1 MEFNELNYKQVKRD
15 SNSCPNWVFIDLV
28 HECSGEWGIN
38 WCESLLQFA
47 KDLDN
52 YIYGEINH
60 GEEFYVSIKGSKYLI
75 GDEVIEDASL
85 VIVVHGYNE
94 EDDLNPFYD
103 SWIKYE
109 LMDEKQKIANDNH

>member
-1 MEFNELNYKQVKRD
+1 MN
-15 SNSCPNWVFIDLV
+15 
-28 HECSGEWGIN
+28 
-38 WCESLLQFA
+38 
-47 KDLDN
+47 
-52 YIYGEINH
+52 
-60 GEEFYVSIKGSKYLI
+60 LI

-85 VIVVHGYNE
+85 VIIVHGYNE